1 MNTILHWMSLP
12 LRALAHFFNHV
23 NNARDIEE
31 YLGQSTDHAD
41 LERRLNNL
49 RYGNHFDYNRMRGSN
64 L

>member
-1 MNTILHWMSLP
+1 MNTILYWMTLP
-12 LRALAHFFNHV
+12 LRAVANFFENI

-41 LERRLNNL
+41 LERRLHNL
-49 RYGNHFDYNRMRGSN
+49 RYGNHFGNNKLRGIN